1 MKTSMNKVPNN
12 KKRRLIHF
20 MITSMVLKDLGRRE
34 IDIADAME
42 RSVNINEIQFL
53 GKYCATQTS
62 PLSAAADF
70 KYVGLTCPA

>member
-20 MITSMVLKDLGRRE
+20 MITSVVLKDLGRRE

-42 RSVNINEIQFL
+42 SSANINEIQFL
-53 GKYCATQTS
+53 GKDSATRTS
-62 PLSAAADF
+62 PPGAAADF
-70 KYVGLTCPA
+70 KYIGLACPA